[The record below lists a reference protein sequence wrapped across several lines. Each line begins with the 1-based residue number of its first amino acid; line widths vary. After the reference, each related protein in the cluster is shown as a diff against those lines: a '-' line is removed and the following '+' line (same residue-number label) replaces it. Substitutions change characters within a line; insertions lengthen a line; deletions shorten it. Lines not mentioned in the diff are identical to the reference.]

1 MIQSM
6 VTLSIKP
13 SLDLPKIHGVPRVEG
28 LSCRSGLQVRHEFTW
43 RSGICKRQGLT
54 AALSDHEG
62 PTYKNPMMTL
72 IFKPTTDK

>member
-1 MIQSM
+1 VIQSM

-62 PTYKNPMMTL
+62 PTYKKPMMTL